1 MCNFRTIP
9 DRWSA
14 EPNLNAKNN
23 MRIYSYLLAILV
35 SPLFLS
41 AQQNSDRHPESNSG
55 EEGYRLYDSK
65 SGKSITTDDIVK
77 RMKNTDVLVFGEEHN
92 DSTAHSLQAEIL
104 TKMIAAYPQTALTME
119 MFATDV
125 QLTINEYLSS
135 LISEKNFIKEA
146 RAWNNYADYRPMIEI
161 AKQNKTDVI
170 GGNVATRYSNAV
182 TFFGLS
188 KLQDFPEP
196 SKKLLPPLPV
206 DTATGRYYDKFIETL
221 GGHGMGNMKIYQTQ
235 NLWDAAM
242 AWAISNYA
250 KQYPERKILQING
263 RFHSDE
269 KLGLLFPLKRY
280 APKLKVLT
288 ISSFAAAQDADWK
301 TFRHLADFILIT
313 PQVPE
318 KK

>member
-1 MCNFRTIP
+1 
-9 DRWSA
+9 
-14 EPNLNAKNN
+14 
-23 MRIYSYLLAILV
+23 MRVYIYLLAILI

-41 AQQNSDRHPESNSG
+41 AQKSNEKQSVTNLKTDA
-55 EEGYRLYDSK
+55 YRLYDSK
-65 SGKSITTDDIVK
+65 SGKSITTDDIIK
-77 RMKNTDVLVFGEEHN
+77 RMKNADVLVFGEEHN
-92 DSTAHSLQAEIL
+92 DSTAHGLQAEIL
-104 TKMIAAYPQTALTME
+104 AKMIAAYPQTALTME

-161 AKQNKTDVI
+161 AKQNKTDVV

-182 TFFGLS
+182 TFSGLS
-188 KLQDFPEP
+188 KLQDFPES

-206 DTATGRYYDKFIETL
+206 DTATGKYYEKFIETL
-221 GGHGMGNMKIYQTQ
+221 GGHGMGTMKIYQTQ
-235 NLWDAAM
+235 NLWDASM
-242 AWAISNYA
+242 AWAISQYA
-250 KQYPERKILQING
+250 KQYPGRKILQING

-269 KLGLLFPLKRY
+269 KLGLLLPLKKY
-280 APKLKVLT
+280 APKLSVLT
-288 ISSFAAAQDADWK
+288 ISSFAAAEDADWQSY
-301 TFRHLADFILIT
+301 RDLGDFILIT

>member
-1 MCNFRTIP
+1 
-9 DRWSA
+9 
-14 EPNLNAKNN
+14 
-23 MRIYSYLLAILV
+23 MRIYSYLLAILI

-41 AQQNSDRHPESNSG
+41 AQQNREKHAESNLG
-55 EEGYRLYDSK
+55 TGAYRLYDSK
-65 SGKSITTDDIVK
+65 SGKSITTDDIIR
-77 RMKNTDVLVFGEEHN
+77 RMKNADILVFGEEHN

-104 TKMIAAYPQTALTME
+104 TKMIAAYPKTALTME

-161 AKQNKTDVI
+161 AKQSKTDVI

-182 TFFGLS
+182 TFSGLS
-188 KLQDFPEP
+188 KLQDFPES

-235 NLWDAAM
+235 NLWDASM
-242 AWAISNYA
+242 AWAISQYA
-250 KQYPERKILQING
+250 KQHPGRKILQING

-280 APKLKVLT
+280 APKLTVLT
-288 ISSFAAAQDADWK
+288 ISSFAAAEDADWQSY
-301 TFRHLADFILIT
+301 RDLGDFILIT
-313 PQVPE
+313 PPVPE